1 MYEKVL
7 VPLDGSRLAES
18 VLPHVEKLA
27 QGGMLGKTILISVTE
42 RIPGYRVVG
51 TEPQEQIIPVA
62 VGKME
67 QEAQKYLDRIAGGL
81 KEKNMDV
88 ETEVLFGNP
97 AEEIAVYAEINN
109 IDLIIMASHGR
120 TGPSRWAHGSVAERV
135 FRAVDMPIL
144 MIKIRGVGTGA

>member
-27 QGGMLGKTILISVTE
+27 MSGMLGKTILISVTE
-42 RIPGYRVVG
+42 RVPGYRFVG
-51 TEPQEQIIPVA
+51 SEPQEQMIPVA

-67 QEAQKYLDRIAGGL
+67 EEAQKYLNRIAAGL
-81 KEKNMDV
+81 KEKNIAV
-88 ETEVLFGNP
+88 ETEVLLGNP

-109 IDLIIMASHGR
+109 IDLVIMASHGR

-144 MIKIRGVGTGA
+144 MIKIRIAGTGA

>member
-27 QGGMLGKTILISVTE
+27 KSGMLGKTFLISVTE
-42 RIPGYRVVG
+42 RVPGYEVVG
-51 TEPQEQIIPVA
+51 TKPQEQMIPVA

-67 QEAQKYLDRIAGGL
+67 QEAQKYLNRISEGL
-81 KEKNMDV
+81 KEKNIDV
-88 ETEVLFGNP
+88 ETEVLLGNP

-144 MIKIRGVGTGA
+144 MIKIRGAGTGA